1 MIVVGGLL
9 AGLMAGIA
17 QAAARPVPDT
27 DGDGIADATDDCPQ
41 SPAGARVDAKGC
53 ALDEDVDGVA
63 DGLDLCPTSA
73 FGAVVNAEGCAAGQK
88 PQAGLAARASAGA
101 TKPGAAA
108 TPSRPAG
115 PLPVLARPPAPV
127 LPKAPVGAP
136 SDAAAEPSE
145 IVILSEPER
154 TFYFHE
160 GDAELSWAAR
170 RSIKQS
176 AQELL
181 PELEKNASMN
191 LVLSGHGDT
200 KSDGTMA
207 PRLATSRARAV
218 RDFLVASGVPQQRIS
233 MRVPGAGEPRYF
245 GASLGRNCR
254 VELRVVNGPAPV
266 TQIPV
271 FQIRKGTSGAP
282 PVTPPTAVPVPVP
295 APVAVAKPA
304 LPPPPAPVAAP
315 KPAAPVAKPAPPAP
329 AAVSAERSV
338 SRTSINFA
346 PYSAVLDADSVN
358 VLEDFIK
365 SGARVMRSDTSARVV
380 VTSGVDASE
389 IGPPATQ
396 LAESRAATVRAKLVA
411 LGIARNSV
419 DVSTKTPTAARRAD
433 VSIVVR

>member
-1 MIVVGGLL
+1 MIVVGGLM

-17 QAAARPVPDT
+17 QAAARPVLDT
-27 DGDGIADATDDCPQ
+27 DGDGIADAADDCPQ

-63 DGLDLCPTSA
+63 DGLDLCPASA
-73 FGAVVNAEGCAAGQK
+73 FGAVVNADGCTAAQK
-88 PQAGLAARASAGA
+88 PKAGLASRAPANA

-108 TPSRPAG
+108 APSRAAG
-115 PLPVLARPPAPV
+115 PLPVLARPPAV
-127 LPKAPVGAP
+127 ALPKAP
-136 SDAAAEPSE
+136 DAASEPSQ

-200 KSDGTMA
+200 KSDGPMA

-254 VELRVVNGPAPV
+254 VELRIVNGPAPV

-271 FQIRKGTSGAP
+271 FQIRNGMSGAP
-282 PVTPPTAVPVPVP
+282 PVTLPVVVP
-295 APVAVAKPA
+295 APVV
-304 LPPPPAPVAAP
+304 
-315 KPAAPVAKPAPPAP
+315 VAKPAPPPAP
-329 AAVSAERSV
+329 AAVPKPPEPAADPSPPPAAMAPPARAERSV
-338 SRTSINFA
+338 SQASISFA
-346 PYSAVLDADSVN
+346 PYSAVLDAASVKT
-358 VLEDFIK
+358 LEDFVK
-365 SGARVMRSDTSARVV
+365 GGARAIRSDTSARVV
-380 VTSGVDASE
+380 VTGGIDATE

-411 LGIARNSV
+411 LGVARTSV
-419 DVSTKTPTAARRAD
+419 DVSAKTPTAARRAD